1 MTVSL
6 ACRRR
11 VRQGCG
17 PARGRRADQDVAERP
32 AVRNPR
38 RAYKADGSVIAP
50 MDLANMRE
58 NGIRSVEEKCDACRR
73 EAVVNCDELP
83 DAALV
88 S

>member
-1 MTVSL
+1 
-6 ACRRR
+6 
-11 VRQGCG
+11 
-17 PARGRRADQDVAERP
+17 
-32 AVRNPR
+32 
-38 RAYKADGSVIAP
+38 